1 MDEEHENNDS
11 TTSGSSWTPADEP
24 TNPVEPITAPQPA
37 PPVAPAPEAVSHS
50 GFGAP
55 PAEGSPGAGWSWA
68 SPPPPP
74 PGAPGTAGSASGGG
88 GWAWIAPPPPPPPAG
103 PAGGAQWSY
112 PPGQYW
118 VAAPLSQPVPA
129 DQHGAR
135 RAWAATA
142 VAILVV
148 IAMAAGFG
156 VGRAAWRSATTTPPS
171 TTLPSGSGNSGQ
183 FPFGSGGFSFGGGSS
198 GSSRTSAGGPS
209 DASAIASGV
218 DPALVDVNTT
228 LGYQAEEAAGTGIVL
243 NSDGLVLTNNHVIDE
258 ATTIS
263 VTDVGNGHVYGA
275 SVVGYDRSSD
285 VAVIQLHGASGLK
298 VASLGDSSTAH
309 VGQAVVAIGNAGG
322 VGGTPSVAG
331 GSITDLEQSITATE
345 QDGGNPENLRGLV
358 ETNADI
364 QPGDSGGPLV
374 DTAGKVLGMDT
385 AASAGFSLQTSGTQ
399 GYAIPINS
407 AIAIAKRIEAHQ
419 GSASVHIGA
428 TGFLGVGVQPENGVT
443 GAYVENVEPNTPAA
457 LAGLVPGD
465 VVTSLDGK
473 PVASYETLTN
483 LLQQFHPGDN
493 VRLGWTDSSGT
504 RHSATL
510 KLATG
515 PAA

>member
-1 MDEEHENNDS
+1 MDEEHENDDS
-11 TTSGSSWTPADEP
+11 RSSASGWLPTDEP
-24 TNPVEPITAPQPA
+24 TDPQEPVTAQEPA
-37 PPVAPAPEAVSHS
+37 PPVTPMPEAPV
-50 GFGAP
+50 GPGGPTAP
-55 PAEGSPGAGWSWA
+55 LADGSPGFGWSWA
-68 SPPPPP
+68 PPPPPP
-74 PGAPGTAGSASGGG
+74 PGAVGSASGSG
-88 GWAWIAPPPPPPPAG
+88 GWAWVAPPPPPPPPG
-103 PAGGAQWSY
+103 PVGGAQWPY

-118 VAAPLSQPVPA
+118 VAAPVPQPA
-129 DQHGAR
+129 SAAQHGAR
-135 RAWAATA
+135 RAWATTA

-156 VGRAAWRSATTTPPS
+156 VGRAAWRSGTTTPPS
-171 TTLPSGSGNSGQ
+171 TSLPSGFGNSGQ

-198 GSSRTSAGGPS
+198 GSTRTSAGGPA
-209 DASAIASGV
+209 DASAIATGV

-243 NSDGLVLTNNHVIDE
+243 SSNGLVLTNNHVIDE

-263 VTDVGNGHVYGA
+263 VTDVGNGKVYGA

-285 VAVIQLHGASGLK
+285 VALIQLHDASGLK
-298 VASLGDSSTAH
+298 VASLGRSSTAH

-331 GSITDLEQSITATE
+331 GSITALGQSITATE
-345 QDGGNPENLRGLV
+345 QDGGNPENLKGLI

-399 GYAIPINS
+399 GYAIPIAS
-407 AIAIAKRIEAHQ
+407 AIAIAKQIEAHH
-419 GSASVHIGA
+419 GSASVHIGE

-465 VVTSLDGK
+465 VITSLDGK
-473 PVASYETLTN
+473 PVASYETLTS